1 MIQALASG
9 RRAEPGPAER
19 AAAYSFG
26 VTQRSE
32 QPGWWGRDVWEQI
45 DHYKGAVALAIQP
58 YINFFLGANYCAYRK
73 RKGAVRKSVPGGES
87 KYSRDDG
94 YEPLE
99 DDHPV
104 CEVLRRPGGDDGA
117 FTLGFEMA
125 FGTLQRLLTGQ
136 APFWLP
142 VNKDGKP
149 CQLYALTAAYTQAAY
164 SPGHPQYPQG
174 AYRVL
179 PAAGWGWATTA
190 LNVPALLPAE
200 EVRLLRDI
208 NPLSRHRGMSKLQLG
223 AKQIDL
229 LNAIVD
235 FQWSYFNE
243 GCALDMV
250 VSVPGA
256 GPAETETIKRNLL
269 EKHGG
274 SRNARKLAV
283 FGGGYGG
290 EPGKSISAVNLAPNA
305 KDLDF
310 PNGRT
315 MSLQEV
321 MAFFGTPKVL
331 AGYTEDSN
339 YATYIGQ
346 FRMFRDMWL
355 KPAFEIASDF
365 LSKHLAEPWAEDGEE
380 LVIAAE
386 PQIPKD
392 EDAAAKELEFAVGQG
407 LITVNEY
414 RHATGRDSVPD
425 GDLPASAYTQKVQQ
439 DVAPPPMPGMDPNA
453 PPGAEQAAPMPGGN
467 QLPGD
472 SQQEMGVTDPAS
484 GNPDDSEQ
492 GTQDATLQAAL
503 AALGMGGTDA
513 GPVAKGFD
521 PNEARDE
528 SGKWTSG
535 GGSGAPLD
543 ASSASHDEWIAS
555 AISPEDAAPL
565 LSKIRAGD
573 ERSKNKGDQRP
584 EPVLRPVVLARVPIA
599 SLPERVIQQL
609 RETTSAE
616 RVKGYAAQ
624 KIDTPAIL
632 TALRSGDGFGVSD
645 GGHRIMAAIARGDT
659 HIPAFVPVGSYELL
673 KKFGAPVQKA
683 AVPVNDPKRRVRA
696 EGERWTGA
704 DGKQWT
710 KRGGEI
716 VPAPQQTG
724 SGAAQ
729 PAAAPGAQ
737 RYPSKFNEGIT
748 YGHED
753 DRDADD
759 KALGRDIRAAAKQVK
774 DLRAKLAQAQA
785 KLPDNH
791 PIVQRARA
799 ALQAATEKANA
810 ARAKADA
817 LKTGTSAAPAPQQ
830 PQTDPRQY
838 HAEII
843 KRAGKNAKA
852 FGLTPE
858 VLAKMHPD
866 AVKTIAA
873 QLGVASP
880 EEAYGK
886 HAAAVPVS
894 PAAKSHLQRAGEWAD
909 AMAAKHAQRVAQHLG
924 ISPQAAQKILAKAIR
939 QVAEHALKSGGRASG
954 TLSVGGRSLRLG
966 VNAKPAGAVG
976 GAKDGAGARPQ
987 PGIGKSMSAI
997 SDPDGG
1003 FLVPPP
1009 AAVPVRKKK
1018 RRKRPV
1024 CEIVQ
1029 KALLEV

>member
-1 MIQALASG
+1 MAHDETGSLGSVSPVIQALASG
-9 RRAEPGPAER
+9 KRAEPGPAER

-73 RKGAVRKSVPGGES
+73 RKGAGTVRKSVPGGES

-200 EVRLLRDI
+200 EVALLKDI
-208 NPLSRHRGMSKLQLG
+208 NPVSRHRGKSKLELG

-256 GPAETETIKRNLL
+256 DEATAKAIKRDLL

-346 FRMFRDMWL
+346 LRMFRDMWL

-365 LSKHLAEPWAEDGEE
+365 LSKHLAEPWAEDDEE
-380 LVIAAE
+380 LVIAIE

-439 DVAPPPMPGMDPNA
+439 DIAPPPMPGMDPNA
-453 PPGAEQAAPMPGGN
+453 PPVPGNEG
-467 QLPGD
+467 LPGAQAG
-472 SQQEMGVTDPAS
+472 SPGNAPPGV
-484 GNPDDSEQ
+484 DSEQ
-492 GTQDATLQAAL
+492 DGTVDAGAQGDDSPEAVQDATTQAAL
-503 AALGMGGTDA
+503 AALGLGGDQ
-513 GPVAKGFD
+513 
-521 PNEARDE
+521 
-528 SGKWTSG
+528 
-535 GGSGAPLD
+535 
-543 ASSASHDEWIAS
+543 
-555 AISPEDAAPL
+555 AAPMP
-565 LSKIRAGD
+565 D
-573 ERSKNKGDQRP
+573 
-584 EPVLRPVVLARVPIA
+584 
-599 SLPERVIQQL
+599 
-609 RETTSAE
+609 
-616 RVKGYAAQ
+616 
-624 KIDTPAIL
+624 
-632 TALRSGDGFGVSD
+632 DGA
-645 GGHRIMAAIARGDT
+645 MM
-659 HIPAFVPVGSYELL
+659 
-673 KKFGAPVQKA
+673 KA
-683 AVPVNDPKRRVRA
+683 AVPVNDPKRKVRA
-696 EGERWTGA
+696 EGETWTGA

-710 KRGGEI
+710 KRGGKI

-729 PAAAPGAQ
+729 SAQQQRPQPG
-737 RYPSKFNEGIT
+737 S
-748 YGHED
+748 
-753 DRDADD
+753 
-759 KALGRDIRAAAKQVK
+759 
-774 DLRAKLAQAQA
+774 
-785 KLPDNH
+785 
-791 PIVQRARA
+791 
-799 ALQAATEKANA
+799 
-810 ARAKADA
+810 
-817 LKTGTSAAPAPQQ
+817 SAAPAPQQ

-873 QLGVASP
+873 QLGVAPP

-886 HAAAVPVS
+886 HAASVPVT

-966 VNAKPAGAVG
+966 VGAKPAGAVG
-976 GAKDGAGARPQ
+976 GAKDGAGERPQ

-1003 FLVPPP
+1003 FLVPP

-1018 RRKRPV
+1018 RKKRPV